1 MSRVLSERIRKKTAS
16 WLLLAFFANFLSPF
30 IVQASPSSTA
40 TIQTREGKAL
50 LCTSRGL
57 QWVDVNQLLE
67 KTTNSNEHTESHCFF
82 CLLTKKYADSLAILP
97 SVWAFYSN
105 ISRVSQRN
113 NDFILVI
120 ETLANTAEARAPP
133 LYHSI

>member
-1 MSRVLSERIRKKTAS
+1 MSRVLSERISKKTAS

-30 IVQASPSSTA
+30 IVQASPPSTA
-40 TIQTREGKAL
+40 TTQTHEGKAL

-57 QWVDVNQLLE
+57 QWVDVNQLLD
-67 KTTNSNEHTESHCFF
+67 KTASTNEHTESHCFF
-82 CLLTKKYADSLAILP
+82 CLLSKNYADSLAILP
-97 SVWAFYSN
+97 SVWGFYSN
-105 ISRVSQRN
+105 ISRVSLRN

-120 ETLANTAEARAPP
+120 ETLTNTAAARAPP